1 MFFRMLISQLL
12 VLSYGFIRNQNIIKN
27 SKFGQGSE
35 GLKGPQPCIAFL
47 VNRRFSDQAIPR
59 AFTPPTT
66 NFKGDRRSPEKF
78 AINVVCIERPNGSDI
93 PEKREDLP
101 VKKKKFYGAKVGN
114 GMDYR
119 KNDTNY
125 HEIVAKIK
133 ENMYKMSLL
142 NQLENENINIIEK
155 NALYNKYQ
163 SDYIDKNY
171 TPTKEGSEL
180 FEKWCNDT

>member
-1 MFFRMLISQLL
+1 MFFRLLTTQLL
-12 VLSYGFIRNQNIIKN
+12 VLSYGFIRNQNSIHR
-27 SKFGQGSE
+27 
-35 GLKGPQPCIAFL
+35 LTVL
-47 VNRRFSDQAIPR
+47 
-59 AFTPPTT
+59 
-66 NFKGDRRSPEKF
+66 
-78 AINVVCIERPNGSDI
+78 NVVCIDRPNGSNI

-133 ENMYKMSLL
+133 ENMHKMSLL
-142 NQLENENINIIEK
+142 NQLENENINIHDKI
-155 NALYNKYQ
+155 ALYNKYQ
-163 SDYIDKNY
+163 SDFVDKNY